1 MTGLKLASL
10 VQNYHMLKSYIR
22 IALRNL
28 RKNRLISFI
37 NLFGLALSMSV
48 GMMVLI
54 ILQHETSYDHFH
66 PFPERTYRVT
76 THFKQKDGGT
86 YTLASSPL
94 PLYSTVKRDTGL
106 IEDAVNIYPSLNGI
120 AKTDSKELNING
132 AFTDGSFFHVLG
144 FSLKKGN
151 IQTALN
157 DPNSIVIT
165 QNTAER
171 FFGNEDPMG
180 KTIEIGNKGL
190 YSVTGVLNEP
200 PGLSHISFDAYG
212 SASTVAVLE
221 RTGKLAQ
228 LSESRNDI
236 SASYTYVLLRDDRS
250 SGSFQQMLN
259 GIAADWTKG
268 NKEGLLAF
276 NLQPMSKIRPGNSS
290 IYNDIGGGTSWD
302 KLWVEIIV
310 CLVILIAACFNYT
323 NLTIARALTRAKE
336 SGIRKIIGA
345 KRHQLFTQ
353 YLTESVL
360 QSLLAWGIAWGLLS
374 FIIKYAPFNDGYE
387 FIPSSWKVNPAY
399 VLYSFCFALLTGLL
413 AGIAPAW
420 TLSAFQPLRVL
431 KNLSTA
437 RIFGKVSL
445 QKTLI
450 VFQYSLSLVVIIF
463 LVTFYR
469 QFAFMGSADPGFKKD
484 NVMVIPLKG
493 TKTEIAMQKIA
504 TLSGV
509 QNVTAASAMFTPH
522 FSGVVSTVWM
532 NDPQQ
537 TVNLN
542 TLYTAASFIPA
553 MKLELVAGRNFQ
565 ANADSANEQEII
577 INTRAMQV
585 LGVTAAYQALGK
597 SVFVN
602 DSTKLEI
609 VGVVKDFSYEN
620 VGKPI
625 DPLCLRNKQSA
636 CNFLLVDVGSSDHS
650 AITSRLKSAWN
661 ELSPETETEFSW
673 LNEELERNNSQT
685 ATVSLLGYLAFIAL
699 SIATLGLLGLVIF
712 TVETRRKEIGIRKVS
727 GASKTQLV
735 RLLSRGYIKL
745 LLIAGMIAVPIGNVM
760 GFLFLQNFASR
771 VDYGFLYGMMC
782 FLFLLSIGLVT
793 IISQTYKA
801 SLENPV
807 NSLRTE

>member
-1 MTGLKLASL
+1 M
-10 VQNYHMLKSYIR
+10 VRSYIR
-22 IALRNL
+22 IAFRNL

-54 ILQHETSYDHFH
+54 ILQHELSYDRFH

-76 THFKQKDGGT
+76 SHFRQKDGGV
-86 YTLASSPL
+86 YRLASTSL
-94 PLYSTVKRDTGL
+94 PLYTTVKRDTTL
-106 IEDAVNIYPSLNGI
+106 IEDAVNIYPSLNGM
-120 AKTDSKELNING
+120 ARAASKELNVNG
-132 AFTDGSFFHVLG
+132 AFTDASFFHVLG
-144 FSLKKGN
+144 FSLQKGN
-151 IQTALN
+151 IHTALN
-157 DPNSIVIT
+157 EPNSIVIT
-165 QNTAER
+165 QNTAQR
-171 FFGNEDPMG
+171 FFGHEDPMG
-180 KTIEIGNKGL
+180 KTIEVGGKGL

-212 SASTVAVLE
+212 SASTIPVLE
-221 RTGKLAQ
+221 RTDKLPD
-228 LSESRNDI
+228 LLESKFDI
-236 SASYTYVLLRDDRS
+236 FVSYTYVLVRKDVS
-250 SGSFQQMLN
+250 SASVQQMLN
-259 GIAADWTKG
+259 GVTAGWTKG
-268 NKEGLLAF
+268 NKEGLLSF
-276 NLQPMSKIRPGNSS
+276 DLQSINDIRPANSD

-302 KLWVEIIV
+302 KLWIEIIV

-336 SGIRKIIGA
+336 SGIRKIVGA

-353 YLTESVL
+353 YLTESIL
-360 QSLLAWGIAWGLLS
+360 QSLLALGISWALLS
-374 FIIKYAPFNDGYE
+374 FIIEYAPFNDGYE

-399 VLYSFCFALLTGLL
+399 IFYSFCFALFTGLL

-420 TLSAFQPLRVL
+420 TLSAFEPLRVL

-450 VFQYSLSLVVIIF
+450 VFQYSLSLVIIIF

-493 TKTEIAMQKIA
+493 TKTEIASQKIA
-504 TLSGV
+504 ALSGV
-509 QNVTAASAMFTPH
+509 QSVTAMSAMFTPH
-522 FSGVVSTVWM
+522 FSGITSDAWM
-532 NDPQQ
+532 SDPQQ
-537 TVNLN
+537 TVKLN
-542 TLYTAASFIPA
+542 TLYTSASFVPS
-553 MKLELVAGRNFQ
+553 MKLELLAGRNFQ
-565 ANADSANEQEII
+565 PKPDSAKENEII

-585 LGVTAAYQALGK
+585 LGLTAAYQAIGK

-602 DSTKLEI
+602 DSTSLEI
-609 VGVVKDFSYEN
+609 VGVIKDFSYEN

-625 DPLCLRNKQSA
+625 DPLCLRNKEAA
-636 CNFLLVDVGSSDHS
+636 CNFLMADVGTSDHA
-650 AITSRLKSAWN
+650 AITARVKAAWS
-661 ELSPETETEFSW
+661 EVAPKVDTEFTW
-673 LNEELERNNSQT
+673 LNEELSRNNSQA

-712 TVETRRKEIGIRKVS
+712 SVETRRKEIGIRIVS
-727 GASKTQLV
+727 GASRIQVV

-745 LLIAGMIAVPIGNVM
+745 LLIAGAIAVPVGHIM

-771 VDYGFLYGMMC
+771 VDYALPYGLMC
-782 FLFLLSIGLVT
+782 FLFLLSIGLIT